1 MSPKPNPLLV
11 VSNLSKAYGGEQ
23 VLNEVS
29 LSVEAGKTTA
39 ILGQSGCGKTTLL
52 KILAGLESLDGGE
65 VMVNDKPITHVPP
78 RKRGMVYLYQEAL
91 LFPHL
96 NVFDNIAFGLRL
108 KKMPEGDVRQLVGQK
123 IQSLGLEAH
132 AHKMPDQLSGGQL
145 GRVNFGRALIIKPKM
160 LLLDEPFGALDTSTR
175 ARMQKLFTSV
185 AHAEGISTLFVT
197 HDLKEALL
205 MGDAFAHMQD
215 GNITNYTSRDAF
227 INAPETG
234 VSLERDFWQG
244 LDQNHPRS

>member
-1 MSPKPNPLLV
+1 MSPKSAPLLKV
-11 VSNLSKAYGGEQ
+11 TNLSKAYGGEQ
-23 VLNEVS
+23 VLSGVS
-29 LSVEAGKTTA
+29 LRVEKGKTTA

-52 KILAGLESLDGGE
+52 KILAGLEALDSGDISLNGE
-65 VMVNDKPITHVPP
+65 NITNAPP

-96 NVFDNIAFGLRL
+96 NVFENIAFGLKL
-108 KKMPEGDVRQLVGQK
+108 KKMPESNVRELVEQK
-123 IQSLGLEAH
+123 IQALGLEAH
-132 AHKMPDQLSGGQL
+132 AHKMPEQLSGGQL

-175 ARMQKLFTSV
+175 ARMQQLFTSV

-205 MGDAFAHMQD
+205 MGDEFAHMQN
-215 GNITNYTSRDAF
+215 GTLTNYKNRDQF

-234 VSLERDFWQG
+234 VNDERDFWQT
-244 LDQNHPRS
+244 LDQNHPRD